1 MPTYVRHGTPPDM
14 DMCLGGLRGRTL
26 SYDLPERVVADNPN
40 LLRRQLLSQL
50 VVRVRE
56 LGLVVLRLGD
66 GGGVP
71 VAGLAVGCS
80 WTGGHDDMYRE

>member
-1 MPTYVRHGTPPDM
+1 MDKHVR
-14 DMCLGGLRGRTL
+14 GLRRRTF

-50 VVRVRE
+50 IIRVRE

-71 VAGLAVGCS
+71 VVGASAGLAVGCS
-80 WTGGHDDMYRE
+80 WTGGHGDMYREELKA